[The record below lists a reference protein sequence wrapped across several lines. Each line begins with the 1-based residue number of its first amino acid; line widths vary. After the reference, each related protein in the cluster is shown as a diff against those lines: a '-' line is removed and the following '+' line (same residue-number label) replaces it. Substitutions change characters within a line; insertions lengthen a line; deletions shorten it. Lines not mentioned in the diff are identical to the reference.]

1 MSCDNSTYCTA
12 IVDLGAYCDL
22 AAELRDYPTSETDV
36 ERDQSVKRC
45 RSGPRSEPIA
55 DEPKSQGRRQK
66 SRSCVIADSTH
77 TNPQYVWGDEGPVNE

>member
-12 IVDLGAYCDL
+12 IADLAAYSDL
-22 AAELRDYPTSETDV
+22 AAELCDYPGSETDD
-36 ERDQSVKRC
+36 ERDASVKRC

-55 DEPKSQGRRQK
+55 DESKSQGPRQK